1 MGGNGF
7 DVRRRRGIGKDE
19 AQRLDG
25 LNSRTEDRNSRG
37 EKGRASSKWK
47 DLGNDEV
54 RRDRLDVP
62 KWNGRS
68 SRDSES
74 GASQAGEPGR
84 RISRWRV
91 YSVSTCHVSTPS
103 LDAQCT
109 PEVPPLFKTA
119 DYHRLRPTAPCHP
132 LSLTCPSIR
141 VLQILPR
148 TLSLFPRVQRTLLLP
163 RALSLS
169 LSLPFRFSLAFIRIS
184 TYVSNRRHPREEKST
199 QAGRQ
204 AGRPVSRDRSLRE
217 RNRDGISRVPVGP
230 LGGLTYNRKAECESN
245 YRFLWRRGRATAL
258 AGCACSRAAS
268 APRDRRSPSKVS
280 GARICRRS
288 VEADRAAAIES
299 EPKRFRAARQL
310 SFSNV

>member
-169 LSLPFRFSLAFIRIS
+169 LSPSVSLSLLSVFLRMFPIDDTRE
-184 TYVSNRRHPREEKST
+184 RRNLRR

-204 AGRPVSRDRSLRE
+204 AGRSL
-217 RNRDGISRVPVGP
+217 
-230 LGGLTYNRKAECESN
+230 
-245 YRFLWRRGRATAL
+245 
-258 AGCACSRAAS
+258 
-268 APRDRRSPSKVS
+268 
-280 GARICRRS
+280 
-288 VEADRAAAIES
+288 AIEACAS
-299 EPKRFRAARQL
+299 GTAMESRGSPLAR
-310 SFSNV
+310 